1 MKYPITPC
9 PKPRMTQKDK
19 WEKRPRVLRYRAF
32 CDECRLRGVHL
43 PVAGAEVHFVLPM
56 PKSWSDTKRA
66 EMLGQP
72 HQQKPDISNLLKAL
86 EDAVVKDDSKI
97 WHYAAQSKTWGK
109 EGSIEIITQEERYQV
124 CSGPAMILSEDF
136 ERMIQL
142 ADGGMNR

>member
-1 MKYPITPC
+1 
-9 PKPRMTQKDK
+9 
-19 WEKRPRVLRYRAF
+19 
-32 CDECRLRGVHL
+32 
-43 PVAGAEVHFVLPM
+43 VAGAEVHFVLPM

-97 WHYAAQSKTWGK
+97 WHYAAQSKTWGE

-124 CSGPAMILSEDF
+124 NAGPAFSPEEFKELVRSYDEKV
-136 ERMIQL
+136 
-142 ADGGMNR
+142 NP